1 MSGDIPSRAGGG
13 DPSGSPWSSE
23 ESRDF
28 LQERISAFAWMVFV
42 LNVAAW
48 AAAWLISFVW
58 MPSALFRDL
67 SLARWHAL
75 HLTLALVSLAMWL
88 ATRGRALPVAALG
101 VVESVGLFLISVALV
116 GVCFILPLAY
126 RPDLLAVLFLF
137 AMLLYRA
144 AVVPSAPRRT
154 VWIGALAA
162 APVVLMTYWRY
173 AKGPLPP
180 GSPSP
185 WAYTVYCVFFSVLAL
200 LLSAT
205 TSRTIYGLRQTIRE
219 ARRLGPYTL
228 VQKIGEGGMGA
239 VYRAQHALLR
249 RPTAIKILPPE
260 RAGEMDLA
268 RFEREVQ
275 MTSLLTSPHTVSVY
289 DFGRTPDGLFYYAM
303 EYLDGIDLQEIVRGD
318 GPMPSGRVVFV
329 LAQVCEALAEAH
341 RVGLIH
347 RDIKPANILLSE
359 RGGRS
364 DVAKIVDFGLVKNL
378 AAASGSDATGE
389 NTLLGTPHYM
399 APEALR
405 SPDRVDARSDIYAL
419 GATAYFLLAGAPVFE
434 GSVPDVFAGHLKS
447 DPVAPSA
454 RLARP
459 IPPSLEALVLASLS
473 KKPEARP
480 QSAEEFGA
488 ALAAC
493 RDVPAWTEADAKAW
507 WVSRGAAIRAMR
519 AAGASASSSSTAP
532 TVLVP
537 RASNVPPPTA
547 T

>member
-1 MSGDIPSRAGGG
+1 MSGETSPRAARGE
-13 DPSGSPWSSE
+13 PSGSPWSSE

-28 LQERISAFAWMVFV
+28 LQERISAFARMVFFIGV
-42 LNVAAW
+42 VGW
-48 AAAWLISFVW
+48 AAAWLISFVLL
-58 MPSALFRDL
+58 PSPLFASL
-67 SLARWHAL
+67 PLARWHAF
-75 HLTLALVSLAMWL
+75 HAALVAVALAMWL
-88 ATRGRALPVAALG
+88 ATRGRALSVTALG
-101 VVESVGLFLISVALV
+101 VVEAVGMLLISVSTV
-116 GVCFILPLAY
+116 GMCFILPVAF
-126 RPDLLAVLFLF
+126 RPDLLAVIVLF
-137 AMLLYRA
+137 ALLLYRA
-144 AVVPSAPRRT
+144 AVVPSAPGRT
-154 VWIGALAA
+154 AWIGALTA
-162 APVVLMTYWRY
+162 APVVLMTNALY
-173 AKGPLPP
+173 ARGGGPT
-180 GSPSP
+180 GAPSP
-185 WAYTVYCVFFSVLAL
+185 IAYTIYAAFFSGLAI

-454 RLARP
+454 RLARS
-459 IPPSLEALVLASLS
+459 IPPSLEALVLAALS

-493 RDVPAWTEADAKAW
+493 RDVPAWTEADAKTW
-507 WVSRGAAIRAMR
+507 WATRGAAIRALR

-537 RASNVPPPTA
+537 RASNVPPRTA